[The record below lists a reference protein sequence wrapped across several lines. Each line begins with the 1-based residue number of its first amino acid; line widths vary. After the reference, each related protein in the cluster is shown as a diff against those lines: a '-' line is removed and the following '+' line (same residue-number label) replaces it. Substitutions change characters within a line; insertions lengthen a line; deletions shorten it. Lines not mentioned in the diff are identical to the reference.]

1 MYSAHVQGVDMKLP
15 NFLVCGTMKG
25 GTTSLY
31 YYLKA
36 HPEIYLPPTQE
47 VHFFDLHFHKGIEFY
62 KKHFSRA
69 KEKHKAIG
77 EVTPAYMYLD
87 EIPERIHE
95 TLPDTK
101 LIFLLRNPVT
111 RAYSHYWHALTR
123 WGVEYLPFEKAI
135 EVEPERISRGRRH
148 KIYYSYLDRGKYALQ
163 LKRFRKYF
171 DREQML
177 ILTTEEFKSNP
188 KKDLESIFEFLEVEK
203 KRYEFNVISK
213 RHNIGYS
220 PKNLQLHM
228 ALNRILGSKTTGKSW
243 ILGGIYRKWLSISH
257 QNKLLRKLFFNEGY
271 PQLNETTKR
280 KLANY
285 FSSNNQELEKFLKKK
300 IQQWELT

>member
-1 MYSAHVQGVDMKLP
+1 MKLP

-36 HPEIYLPPTQE
+36 HPEIYLPSTQE

-69 KEKHKAIG
+69 KEKHKALG

-177 ILTTEEFKSNP
+177 ILTTEELKSNP
-188 KKDLESIFEFLEVEK
+188 QKSLERVFEFLAVEK
-203 KRYEFNVISK
+203 KRYEFKAISK
-213 RHNIGYS
+213 RHNTGHS
-220 PKNLQLHM
+220 PRSPRTHIT
-228 ALNRILGSKTTGKSW
+228 LNRILGSKLTGTSW
-243 ILGGIYRKWLSISH
+243 ILGESYRKWLSIAYR
-257 QNKLLRKLFFNEGY
+257 NKWLRRLFFIQGY
-271 PQLNETTKR
+271 PKLPEKTKTELV
-280 KLANY
+280 KY
-285 FSSNNQELEKFLKKK
+285 FSKHNQELEKLLETKLPK
-300 IQQWELT
+300 WNLP